1 MYFGEAAA
9 SLFLAHT
16 ESTEIHGKWT
26 GAVGLFTRR
35 DFAEAVPL
43 PTLSPGE
50 GWGSRGG
57 ASAYAKPRGHMGVGD
72 THGGDGKPWRGF
84 WGYCV

>member
-9 SLFLAHT
+9 SLFFGSHRK
-16 ESTEIHGKWT
+16 HGNTRKMDR
-26 GAVGLFTRR
+26 GGGLFTRR
-35 DFAEAVPL
+35 NFAEAVPL

-57 ASAYAKPRGHMGVGD
+57 ASAYAKPRGHMGGGD

-84 WGYCV
+84 WWYCV